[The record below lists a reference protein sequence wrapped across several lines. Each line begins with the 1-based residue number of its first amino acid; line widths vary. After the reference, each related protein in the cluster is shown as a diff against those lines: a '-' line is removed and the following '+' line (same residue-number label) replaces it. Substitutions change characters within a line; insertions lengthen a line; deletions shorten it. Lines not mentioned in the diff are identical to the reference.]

1 MQYVGSSI
9 KDGSLDQGV
18 DDSDGLTHPE
28 TKIKIWTSAV
38 KRSVEELK
46 LQLFDLAEPE
56 S

>member
-18 DDSDGLTHPE
+18 DDSDGLAHPE
-28 TKIKIWTSAV
+28 TQIKIWTSAV
-38 KRSVEELK
+38 KLSVVE
-46 LQLFDLAEPE
+46 Q